1 MTDPNQ
7 GGVSLHNETIDLS
20 KGLTVEQVKRLRS
33 QFGVNLLS
41 PPPRTPWWRQ
51 LLDKFKDPTII
62 ILLASAIISVTMTA
76 IEIHALGN
84 AEVSYTE
91 SIGIFLA
98 VFLAIAVGYF
108 SERKSEG
115 EFEALNKVKDDIP
128 VKVLRDGQITEIPI
142 GDVVVGDIVR
152 LDLGDK
158 IPADGLVLESM
169 GLLVDQSLLT
179 GESAPVEKTAVSLSG
194 KLDESAAFP
203 DAGRVSRGTMVNDGH
218 GYMFVLKVGDA
229 TEMGKIAAN
238 LVDDETKA
246 VTPLTGKLSRL
257 AKQISVLGV
266 SGAMAIFTCMSV
278 LTIIHSPL
286 TVEFIKTPFEI
297 GLAIGSIIMGVLLMR
312 LALRPFFASMDM
324 ALNNILFQII
334 ATVPMAVMCFAI
346 GMSLWGFYGV
356 FDSQAM
362 ALLQSVLTAF
372 VVAVT
377 IIVVAVPE
385 GLPMMVTVSLAMNMM
400 KMARQNC
407 LVRKLVASETIGCA
421 TVICSDKTGTL
432 TRNRMQPVWFWANG
446 REFKLDEIPQLIQTP
461 LWREFARSVAVNS
474 EANLEING
482 NVVHRIGNPTECAL
496 LALFQ
501 ENGFD
506 YKTVREGA
514 VRFNEMSHNS
524 QRKMSMVLVQDGEK
538 TVCHIK
544 GAPERILLK
553 CGFISK
559 DGQTVDIG
567 PYRAEIDAAL
577 TAASKRALRVLA
589 IAEKTS
595 CSNAKCN
602 AQECLDCPNYT
613 LLALVG
619 IEDPVREEVPAAVE
633 TCHAAGVQVKM
644 ITGDALPTAVAIAKG
659 CGILPADFTGNTDKD
674 VVLTSEELARVSDAD
689 LPEVA
694 NKLRVLARSTPM
706 DKLRLVKALHHTGAV
721 VAMTG
726 DGTNDAPALKF
737 ADVGLSMGTAGTE
750 VAKEASDIVLVDDNF
765 KSIVTG
771 IWWGRTLYQNIQRF
785 LQFQLSVNFV
795 ALSCALL
802 GPLVGIALP
811 LTVTQ
816 LLWINIIM
824 DTFAAIAYSTD
835 PPRPRSMTRKPVL
848 RNAHIIMPSM
858 WFSILINSAYQVVIL
873 ACVLYFGWFLEPGE
887 QKFQW
892 GCDMTDPSVI
902 KENLAALTIFFTV
915 FISFQFWHKF
925 NCRALFHDENPFTLI
940 YKNRLFL
947 IIIGLITISQVIMVQ
962 LSEAVPV
969 IGQIFRTTPLTLRQW
984 GEILLLTATIIPFAW
999 CVHQIAFWFGAEKE

>member
-1 MTDPNQ
+1 MTEQKNVK
-7 GGVSLHNETIDLS
+7 VSFKNETIDLTA
-20 KGLTVEQVKRLRS
+20 GLTADQVERLRS
-33 QFGVNLLS
+33 QFGKNLLS

-51 LLDKFKDPTII
+51 LLEKFQDPTII

-98 VFLAIAVGYF
+98 VFLAIAVGYL

-128 VKVLRDGQITEIPI
+128 VKVMRDGQITEISI

-158 IPADGLVLESM
+158 ISADGLILESM

-179 GESAPVEKTAVSLSG
+179 GESAPVEKSAFSLPD
-194 KLDESAAFP
+194 KLDDSTVVP
-203 DAGRVSRGTMVNDGH
+203 DSSKVFRGTMVNDGH
-218 GYMFVLKVGDA
+218 GYLLVEKVGDS

-238 LVDDETKA
+238 LIDDETKA

-266 SGAMAIFTCMSV
+266 SGAMAIFTCMSITTIHESS
-278 LTIIHSPL
+278 LTNHFLASPY
-286 TVEFIKTPFEI
+286 EI
-297 GLAIGSIIMGVLLMR
+297 GLGLASVVLGLLLMR
-312 LALRPFFASMDM
+312 FALRPFFKSMDM
-324 ALNNILFQII
+324 ELRNPFVQLI
-334 ATVPMAVMCFAI
+334 AAVPMSVMCFAV
-346 GMSLWGFYGV
+346 GMSIWGFYGTY
-356 FDSQAM
+356 DNQAM

-432 TRNRMQPVWFWANG
+432 TQNKMQPVWFWANG
-446 REFKLDEIPQLIQTP
+446 REYSQDEIPSLVKLP
-461 LWREFARSVAVNS
+461 LWTEFAKSVSINS
-474 EANLEING
+474 EANLEVSG
-482 NVVHRIGNPTECAL
+482 TTVHRIGNPTECAL
-496 LALFQ
+496 LALFH

-506 YKTVREGA
+506 YKPTRESA
-514 VRFNEMSHNS
+514 VRSNEMSHNS
-524 QRKMSMVLVQDGEK
+524 QRKMSMVLVREGDQV
-538 TVCHIK
+538 VCHIK
-544 GAPERILLK
+544 GAPERILMK

-559 DGQTVDIG
+559 DGQNTEIS
-567 PYRAEIDAAL
+567 PYREEIDKAL
-577 TAASKRALRVLA
+577 AAASSRALRVLA
-589 IAEKTS
+589 IAVKTS
-595 CSNAKCN
+595 CSNSKCEPE
-602 AQECLDCPNYT
+602 ECLQCPNYT

-619 IEDPVREEVPAAVE
+619 IEDPVRAEVPAAVQ
-633 TCHAAGVQVKM
+633 TCQTAGVQVKM
-644 ITGDALPTAVAIAKG
+644 ITGDARPTAVAIAKG
-659 CGILPADFTGNTDKD
+659 CGILPKDFTVNTDAD
-674 VVLTSEELARVSDAD
+674 VVLTSEELAQVSDAD

-694 NKLRVLARSTPM
+694 SKLRVLARSTPM

-737 ADVGLSMGTAGTE
+737 ADVGLSMGISGTE

-795 ALSCALL
+795 ALACALL
-802 GPLVGIALP
+802 GPLVGISLP

-835 PPRPRSMTRKPVL
+835 PPRPRSMSRKPVL

-858 WFSILINSAYQVVIL
+858 WFSIILNSLYQVVIL
-873 ACVLYFGWFLEPGE
+873 GCALYFGWFLEPGE

-892 GCDMTDPSVI
+892 GCNLTDPSVV
-902 KENLAALTIFFTV
+902 KANLPALTVFFTI

-940 YKNRLFL
+940 HKNRLFL
-947 IIIGLITISQVIMVQ
+947 IIIGLITISQVVMVQ
-962 LSEAVPV
+962 LSEAIPA
-969 IGQIFRTTPLTLRQW
+969 IGQIFRTTPLTARQW
-984 GEILLLTATIIPFAW
+984 GEILLLTATIIPVAW
-999 CVHQIAFWFGAEKE
+999 VVHQIAFWFGAEKE